1 MQEPKPDKPAPA
13 KLPNGDNEISE
24 ADEMKARN
32 SLQSFFMNEIYFICI
47 FHEKNTH
54 TGNVCTRVMPKQGR
68 RDDRRHG
75 QGKCISSF
83 FYFGLLSLSSKI
95 LAGKIGSQNSLYEGI
110 LQQGWFSSLSLF
122 PPSPCS
128 SLRPSLRVSLYLS
141 LSLSPNVIYTYTHIF
156 IRD

>member
-83 FYFGLLSLSSKI
+83 FLFWSFKFVF
-95 LAGKIGSQNSLYEGI
+95 QNSGRQDWKPKL
-110 LQQGWFSSLSLF
+110 
-122 PPSPCS
+122 PS
-128 SLRPSLRVSLYLS
+128 
-141 LSLSPNVIYTYTHIF
+141 
-156 IRD
+156 